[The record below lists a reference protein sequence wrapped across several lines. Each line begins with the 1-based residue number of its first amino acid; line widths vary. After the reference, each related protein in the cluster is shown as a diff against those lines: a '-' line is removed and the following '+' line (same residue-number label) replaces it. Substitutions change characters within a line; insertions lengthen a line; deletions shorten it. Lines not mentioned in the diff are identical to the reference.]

1 MRRLRTWNERTS
13 LMGSLRPLVLDL
25 LAILMED
32 YMVAL
37 KVKAS
42 SIGSFASFCA
52 PIDLVQCW
60 M

>member
-1 MRRLRTWNERTS
+1 MRRWRTWNERTS
-13 LMGSLRPLVLDL
+13 LMGSLLPLVLDL
-25 LAILMED
+25 LATLMED

-42 SIGSFASFCA
+42 PIGSFVPFRAS
-52 PIDLVQCW
+52 IDLVRYW